1 MQNETPN
8 TDTKNF
14 QSYMEYVIEFITDK
28 YFQILDEEKKKEFYS
43 RFIANFEMQLQS
55 EYRKGFFEGKMEGI
69 NVMAEAIKNSNK

>member
-1 MQNETPN
+1 
-8 TDTKNF
+8 
-14 QSYMEYVIEFITDK
+14 MEYVIEFITDK